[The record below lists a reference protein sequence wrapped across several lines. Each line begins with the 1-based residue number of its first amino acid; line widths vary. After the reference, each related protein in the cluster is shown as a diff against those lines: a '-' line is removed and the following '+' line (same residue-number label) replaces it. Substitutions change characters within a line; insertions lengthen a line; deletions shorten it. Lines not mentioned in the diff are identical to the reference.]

1 MINIKFYRDYRDI
14 KEKFSKTTVAIGNF
28 DGLHLGHK
36 ELLSH
41 AKGLSIKSKSSLLV
55 FTFYPHPLKL
65 IRPGSEPKKIL
76 RLRTK
81 LKKMSHIGVDI
92 VLAQRFDNSF
102 SKISA
107 EDFVFKIL
115 LKHLNAVNI
124 IVGKDFCFGYQ
135 RKGNVAY
142 LGSGI
147 LDNKAELEVI
157 STVKGSKGKYSST
170 TVRKLIQKG
179 DMEEVKS
186 MLGSYYE
193 VEGKVFKGQQL
204 GRKLGFPTANINYLD
219 CITPKD
225 GIYAGFI
232 VFDGKCFEAA
242 LSSGVRPQFNGK
254 KRFLE
259 AHIMNFNKNI
269 YGRRVRVLFVNKIR
283 DEAVFED
290 VSKLKKQML
299 SDCREAIRLLKNI
312 KI

>member
-1 MINIKFYRDYRDI
+1 MTFLSVATFFYICRPW
-14 KEKFSKTTVAIGNF
+14 
-28 DGLHLGHK
+28 
-36 ELLSH
+36 
-41 AKGLSIKSKSSLLV
+41 KS
-55 FTFYPHPLKL
+55 
-65 IRPGSEPKKIL
+65 RW
-76 RLRTK
+76 
-81 LKKMSHIGVDI
+81 
-92 VLAQRFDNSF
+92 
-102 SKISA
+102 
-107 EDFVFKIL
+107 KIL

-157 STVKGSKGKYSST
+157 STVKGSRGKYSST
-170 TVRKLIQKG
+170 SVRKLIQKG
-179 DMEEVKS
+179 DMEEVKN

-219 CITPKD
+219 CIAPKD

-254 KRFLE
+254 ERFLE
-259 AHIMNFNKNI
+259 AHIMNFKKNI
-269 YGRRVRVLFVNKIR
+269 YGRRVRILFVNKIR
-283 DEAVFED
+283 DETIFED
-290 VSKLKKQML
+290 VSKLKEQML
-299 SDCREAIRLLKNI
+299 SDCKEAIRLLRNI